1 MAATHDLHRAVRIT
15 LSFMRGTG
23 GSPVIR
29 ALIASPV
36 RIYAQALAATLPQ
49 KHRLQIVG
57 MATNSQELSAQLRR
71 DPPDIVLLD
80 SAAPRAVLTLE
91 EIKRLS
97 KNVKIV
103 AIATVDDEQ
112 DILRL
117 AEAGVAGYVSPDGSL
132 DDVIVAMESAAQG
145 VLRVSPRVAYR
156 LLRHL
161 GSLSDAATGG
171 DNGGAVA
178 ALTDRE
184 REILALVDRG
194 FSNKDIARDLKIQ
207 VGTAKNHVHNI
218 LKKLNVH
225 RRINASAW
233 FRKAGFHVT
242 LDA

>member
-1 MAATHDLHRAVRIT
+1 MKSTHR
-15 LSFMRGTG
+15 
-23 GSPVIR
+23 SPVIR

-36 RIYAQALAATLPQ
+36 RVYAQALAATLPQ
-49 KHRLQIVG
+49 KRRLEIVG
-57 MATNSQELSAQLRR
+57 MVTSRQELLAHLRS

-80 SAAPRAVLTLE
+80 SAAPRAVMTLE

-103 AIATVDDEQ
+103 AIAAADDEQ

-117 AEAGVAGYVSPDGSL
+117 AEAGVAGYVLPDGSL
-132 DDVIVAMESAAQG
+132 DDVIVAMESAVQG

-161 GSLSDAATGG
+161 GSLSDAATSG
-171 DNGGAVA
+171 DNGSPLAV
-178 ALTDRE
+178 LTDRE

-194 FSNKDIARDLKIQ
+194 FSNKDIARELTIQ

-233 FRKAGFHVT
+233 FRRAGFHVT
-242 LDA
+242 LEP

>member
-1 MAATHDLHRAVRIT
+1 MRA
-15 LSFMRGTG
+15 TG
-23 GSPVIR
+23 GTPVIR

-36 RIYAQALAATLPQ
+36 RVYAQALAATLPQ
-49 KHRLQIVG
+49 KRRLEIVG
-57 MATNSQELSAQLRR
+57 MVTSRQELLAHLRS

-80 SAAPRAVLTLE
+80 SAAPRAVMTLE

-103 AIATVDDEQ
+103 AIAAADDEQ

-117 AEAGVAGYVSPDGSL
+117 AEAGVAGYVLPDGSL
-132 DDVIVAMESAAQG
+132 DDVIVAMESAVQG

-161 GSLSDAATGG
+161 GSLSDAATSG
-171 DNGGAVA
+171 DNGSPLAV
-178 ALTDRE
+178 LTDRE

-194 FSNKDIARDLKIQ
+194 FSNKDIARELTIQ

-233 FRKAGFHVT
+233 FRRAGFHVT
-242 LDA
+242 LEP